1 MTMTETRAEPE
12 RNSAETAETN
22 GIRLYFRGGR
32 GTGYTLEWNS
42 PAGVS
47 RVSSRKKKN
56 ISEKSSFSKNQAVS
70 LGLLSRSSN
79 RLP

>member
-1 MTMTETRAEPE
+1 MNMTRAEPE
-12 RNSAETAETN
+12 RNCAETAEMD
-22 GIRLYFRGGR
+22 GVMICFRGGR

-56 ISEKSSFSKNQAVS
+56 IFRVFNAFRKKGGKPAKPE
-70 LGLLSRSSN
+70 
-79 RLP
+79 